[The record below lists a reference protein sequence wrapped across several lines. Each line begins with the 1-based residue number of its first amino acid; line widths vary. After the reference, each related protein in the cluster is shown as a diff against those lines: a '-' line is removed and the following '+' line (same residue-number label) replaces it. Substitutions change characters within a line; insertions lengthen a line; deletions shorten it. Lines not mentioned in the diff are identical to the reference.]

1 MSTEARNKLAEA
13 VETANALLAQ
23 QQELTDQANRA
34 ADAVRAAQAE
44 LAELSAQADAAARN
58 AVTGGGNTAAVDDI
72 EAKIAAC
79 KRRVAA
85 AEAVHGEIAAKVP
98 TGNDLVAQTQDA
110 ARWAA
115 RDVLAAEAEA
125 MLKRFIPLQREALA
139 MRYRLDG
146 LRSHMFAVRKG
157 TRHNSPGFKL
167 PETLIDRL
175 RDAVFVD
182 EVERW
187 NAATFEA
194 QWRKAEEALMLDPDA
209 ELSS

>member
-1 MSTEARNKLAEA
+1 MSTEARKKLAEA
-13 VETANALLAQ
+13 VGSANALLAKWRESGKQ
-23 QQELTDQANRA
+23 SDRA
-34 ADAVRAAQAE
+34 AETVRAAQAE
-44 LAELSAQADAAARN
+44 LAGLEAQADAAARN
-58 AVTGGGNTAAVDDI
+58 AVTGGGNAAAVDDI

-85 AEAVHGEIAAKVP
+85 AEAVQGELAERFRGGQATIEAA
-98 TGNDLVAQTQDA
+98 QEA

-115 RDVLAAEAEA
+115 RDVLAVEAEA
-125 MLKRFIPLQREALA
+125 LLKRFAAAQREALA

-157 TRHNSPGFKL
+157 TRHNGPGFRL

-194 QWRKAEEALMLDPDA
+194 QWRKAEEALMLNPDA